1 MNKLTNIFWVRQGI
15 LERISKAILVD
26 DVDTDGIIAFRITIE
41 SNIQQT
47 KFISVSHIE
56 IYIFVEAE

>member
-1 MNKLTNIFWVRQGI
+1 MNKLTNIFWVWQGI